1 MCRLLVQ
8 SHIRTCQPHFGVITC
23 FLQKTARSVCEHHT
37 TLRKLSSSRLSSVQ
51 SVETSAWII
60 AQSVQLISW
69 RLFSML
75 AEFGC
80 FVHGNACFSLIES
93 PLYKFVTA
101 DNSLVWSTSYI
112 PTITCWQLL
121 ECVVHPWN
129 TSIQR
134 PSGGMSYIHFNTSQE
149 SGLSLSLSCPATQ
162 QVQGTPVKSCPSP
175 WDPGEEPHSQN
186 SALLFTLAWKRAA
199 VDSRVKM
206 QIFLDRRCKL
216 PIFCTNAKIWLTSD
230 FASPWKTIQNA
241 SLCFSRGFMLQ
252 VCHVLSC

>member
-1 MCRLLVQ
+1 MSGLLCRLLVQ
-8 SHIRTCQPHFGVITC
+8 SYIRPQPHFAVITC
-23 FLQKTARSVCEHHT
+23 FLQKTARSVCKHHT
-37 TLRKLSSSRLSSVQ
+37 TLRKFSSSRLSSVQ

-60 AQSVQLISW
+60 TESVQLISW

-80 FVHGNACFSLIES
+80 FVHVNACFSLIES

-112 PTITCWQLL
+112 PTITRQLL

-149 SGLSLSLSCPATQ
+149 SGLSLSRVLRHNRFKAHQWNRARAP
-162 QVQGTPVKSCPSP
+162 GTPVRNLIHKIQPYFLR
-175 WDPGEEPHSQN
+175 WPGKEQ
-186 SALLFTLAWKRAA
+186 L
-199 VDSRVKM
+199 
-206 QIFLDRRCKL
+206 
-216 PIFCTNAKIWLTSD
+216 
-230 FASPWKTIQNA
+230 
-241 SLCFSRGFMLQ
+241 
-252 VCHVLSC
+252 

>member
-149 SGLSLSLSCPATQ
+149 SGLSLSLSLVSCDTTGSRHTSEIVPEPLGPRW
-162 QVQGTPVKSCPSP
+162 GTSFTKFSPTFYAGLEKS
-175 WDPGEEPHSQN
+175 
-186 SALLFTLAWKRAA
+186 
-199 VDSRVKM
+199 
-206 QIFLDRRCKL
+206 
-216 PIFCTNAKIWLTSD
+216 
-230 FASPWKTIQNA
+230 
-241 SLCFSRGFMLQ
+241 
-252 VCHVLSC
+252 SCR